1 MALVGPYTL
10 VCSAQKMSMQ
20 QVALVTCVVAGR
32 RTRRKC
38 LASLEQICRLGKTHW
53 IVQIDLPRADVRF
66 GPWQREE
73 GLIEPYGMWWIK
85 VGKAPSEKVSAASA
99 DRDIDQGPIDPR
111 NSEYIIVDGRIS
123 DDGMDLID
131 AVDAYLEWQMEYNT
145 PPQTYEF
152 TDWLK
157 TTGVKYD
164 IIDATLNCEY
174 PDSRCDVWDPEARLQ
189 FKVDFG
195 EHEQLVLVS
204 DRDLLKGVTTAIL
217 ISKHWRGR
225 MLAAS
230 AMQRWHQCVRRN
242 RAARL
247 IQAAWR
253 NCVANPAYQVCQCRL
268 RKEFFELV

>member
-1 MALVGPYTL
+1 
-10 VCSAQKMSMQ
+10 
-20 QVALVTCVVAGR
+20 
-32 RTRRKC
+32 
-38 LASLEQICRLGKTHW
+38 
-53 IVQIDLPRADVRF
+53 
-66 GPWQREE
+66 
-73 GLIEPYGMWWIK
+73 
-85 VGKAPSEKVSAASA
+85 VSAASA

-157 TTGVKYD
+157 TAGVKYD
-164 IIDATLNCEY
+164 IIDTTLNCEY

-253 NCVANPAYQVCQCRL
+253 NCVAKPCISGVSVQAA
-268 RKEFFELV
+268 